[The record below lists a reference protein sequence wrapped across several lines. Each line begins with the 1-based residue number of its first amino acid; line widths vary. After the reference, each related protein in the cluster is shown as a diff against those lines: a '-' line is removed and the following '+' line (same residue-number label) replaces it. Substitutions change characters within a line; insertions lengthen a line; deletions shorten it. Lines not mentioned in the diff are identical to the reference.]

1 MAGYSV
7 KRIVGI
13 GAVLLVALGG
23 VWAGWQHLAE
33 PGSVLSRALR
43 YFKGSELPAGFASG
57 NGRIE
62 ATEYDIATK
71 RAGRIA
77 AVLVAEGDMVQVG
90 QVLAR
95 MDTQDLEAD
104 LREAQ
109 AQATQ
114 AREDRRR
121 AVAAIAQ
128 RESEL
133 RGAAAA
139 VALRQ
144 SELRRADAAIAPA
157 AERSPAGRRRDRPAR
172 GRARPGPQG
181 APAHADPVRQGPDRP
196 PEARRGPDAEA
207 DGGSRARPAARRPR
221 GRRRRRRRG
230 PGPAADRGSR
240 SRPARSS
247 EAGD

>member
-1 MAGYSV
+1 M
-7 KRIVGI
+7 KRVVGI
-13 GAVLLVALGG
+13 GAVLLVALG
-23 VWAGWQHLAE
+23 VWAGRQYLTE
-33 PGSVLSRALR
+33 QGPILSRAIS

-133 RGAAAA
+133 RGARPASPCGRAISDGPTPPIA
-139 VALRQ
+139 QRRSDLRG
-144 SELRRADAAIAPA
+144 ADAAIAQREGELA
-157 AERSPAGRRRDRPAR
+157 L
-172 GRARPGPQG
+172 
-181 APAHADPVRQGPDRP
+181 AHKELLRTQVALRQGPDRP

-207 DGGSRARPAARRPR
+207 DGGSRARRRSAPPERRPR
-221 GRRRRRRRG
+221 ALSSRPRPSGRRPKPRSLSRRRSSRRT
-230 PGPAADRGSR
+230 
-240 SRPARSS
+240 RPR
-247 EAGD
+247 